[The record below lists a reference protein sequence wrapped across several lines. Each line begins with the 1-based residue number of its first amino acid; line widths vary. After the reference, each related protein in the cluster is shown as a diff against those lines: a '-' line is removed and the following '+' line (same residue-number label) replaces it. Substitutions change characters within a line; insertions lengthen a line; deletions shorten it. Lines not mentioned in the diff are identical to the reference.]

1 MTTHLTDDELVL
13 HYYGEMPD
21 ADEQRAVAHLANCT
35 TCQAGYRKLQ
45 RVLAMVDQTAL
56 AGPELSPSFE
66 RTLWARL
73 EPDLRRDRAGWFSW
87 FVFSPG
93 RLAWVA
99 MVVVLVG
106 AAFVAGR
113 LSPRSVDP
121 AAPGAAAAPT
131 TTNMEQAIL
140 LSDLT
145 EHLDRSQMMLTELA
159 NAGMDGN
166 LSAERERAEQLVAAN
181 RLYRRTAETT
191 GNGAIVSFLDELE
204 RLLVELAA
212 SPEQMSAE
220 ELASMRRRIDAE
232 SLIFKIRALS
242 SEIRARQ
249 KSNVDARTGQ
259 RSTL

>member
-21 ADEQRAVAHLANCT
+21 ADEHRAIAHLADCAA
-35 TCQAGYRKLQ
+35 CQAGYRKLQ

-56 AGPELSPSFE
+56 AGPELSPGFE
-66 RTLWARL
+66 RTVWARL
-73 EPDLRRDRAGWFSW
+73 EPDLHRDRSGWLSW
-87 FVFSPG
+87 FVLSPG

-113 LSPRSVDP
+113 LSPRSSEP
-121 AAPGAAAAPT
+121 APAAAPT
-131 TTNMEQAIL
+131 VAGMEQAIL

-145 EHLDRSQMMLTELA
+145 EHLDRSQMMLTEFA
-159 NAGMDGN
+159 NAGEDDN
-166 LSAERERAEQLVAAN
+166 VSTERGRAEELVAAN

-220 ELASMRRRIDAE
+220 ELAAMRRRIDTQ

-249 KSNVDARTGQ
+249 KSDFEARTGQ
-259 RSTL
+259 RSAL

>member
-13 HYYGEMPD
+13 HYYGEMPE
-21 ADEQRAVAHLANCT
+21 ADEHRAVAHLADCAA
-35 TCQAGYRKLQ
+35 CQAGYRKLQ

-56 AGPELSPSFE
+56 AGPELSPAFE
-66 RTLWARL
+66 RTVWARL
-73 EPDLRRDRAGWFSW
+73 EPDLRRDRSGWLSW
-87 FVFSPG
+87 FVLSPG

-113 LSPRSVDP
+113 LSPRSSDP
-121 AAPGAAAAPT
+121 APAAAPT
-131 TTNMEQAIL
+131 VAAMEQAIL

-159 NAGMDGN
+159 NAGSDGN
-166 LSAERERAEQLVAAN
+166 VSGERERAEELVAAN

-220 ELASMRRRIDAE
+220 ELAAVRRRIDTQ

-249 KSNVDARTGQ
+249 KSDFEARTGQ
-259 RSTL
+259 RSAL

>member
-21 ADEQRAVAHLANCT
+21 GDEQRAVAHLADCAS
-35 TCQAGYRKLQ
+35 CQAGYRKLQ

-56 AGPELSPSFE
+56 AGPELSPAFE
-66 RTLWARL
+66 RTVWARL
-73 EPDLRRDRAGWFSW
+73 EPDLRRDRSGWLSW

-113 LSPRSVDP
+113 LSPRSPDP
-121 AAPGAAAAPT
+121 APAAAPT
-131 TTNMEQAIL
+131 VATMEQAIL

-159 NAGMDGN
+159 NAGNDGN
-166 LSAERERAEQLVAAN
+166 VSAERERAEELVAAN

-220 ELASMRRRIDAE
+220 ELAAVRRRIDTE

-249 KSNVDARTGQ
+249 KSDFEARTGQ

>member
-21 ADEQRAVAHLANCT
+21 ADEQCAVAHLAECPE
-35 TCQAGYRKLQ
+35 CQAGYRKLQ
-45 RVLAMVDQTAL
+45 RVLAMVDQTVL
-56 AGPELSPSFE
+56 AGPELSPAFE
-66 RTLWARL
+66 RTVWARL
-73 EPDLRRDRAGWFSW
+73 EPDLRRRDRSGWLSW
-87 FVFSPG
+87 FVLSPG

-106 AAFVAGR
+106 AAFIAGR
-113 LSPRSVDP
+113 LSPRSP
-121 AAPGAAAAPT
+121 APAPAAAPAAS
-131 TTNMEQAIL
+131 MEQAIL
-140 LSDLT
+140 LSDLS
-145 EHLDRSQMMLTELA
+145 EHLDRSQTMLIELA
-159 NAGMDGN
+159 NADTDGN
-166 LSAERERAEQLVAAN
+166 VNVSAERDRAEELVAAN
-181 RLYRRTAETT
+181 RLYRQTAQTT

-220 ELASMRRRIDAE
+220 ELAAMRRRIDTQ

-249 KSNVDARTGQ
+249 KSAFEARTGQ
-259 RSTL
+259 RSAL

>member
-1 MTTHLTDDELVL
+1 
-13 HYYGEMPD
+13 
-21 ADEQRAVAHLANCT
+21 
-35 TCQAGYRKLQ
+35 
-45 RVLAMVDQTAL
+45 
-56 AGPELSPSFE
+56 
-66 RTLWARL
+66 
-73 EPDLRRDRAGWFSW
+73 
-87 FVFSPG
+87 
-93 RLAWVA
+93 

-113 LSPRSVDP
+113 LSPRSADP
-121 AAPGAAAAPT
+121 APTAAPT
-131 TTNMEQAIL
+131 VAAMEQAIL

-159 NAGMDGN
+159 NAGVDDN
-166 LSAERERAEQLVAAN
+166 LNGSAERERAGELVAAN

-212 SPEQMSAE
+212 SPDQMSAE
-220 ELASMRRRIDAE
+220 ELAAVRRRIDTE

-249 KSNVDARTGQ
+249 KSDFEARAGQ
-259 RSTL
+259 RSAL

>member
-21 ADEQRAVAHLANCT
+21 ADEHRAVAHLADCAA
-35 TCQAGYRKLQ
+35 CQAGYRKLQ

-56 AGPELSPSFE
+56 AGPELPPAFE
-66 RTLWARL
+66 RTVWARL
-73 EPDLRRDRAGWFSW
+73 EPDLRRDRSGWLPW
-87 FVFSPG
+87 FGFSPG

-113 LSPRSVDP
+113 LSPRSPDVAP
-121 AAPGAAAAPT
+121 AATPT
-131 TTNMEQAIL
+131 VAGMEQAIL

-159 NAGMDGN
+159 NAGIDDNVNGR
-166 LSAERERAEQLVAAN
+166 AERERAEELVAAN

-212 SPEQMSAE
+212 SPDQMSAE
-220 ELASMRRRIDAE
+220 ELAAVRRRIDTE

-249 KSNVDARTGQ
+249 KSDFEARTGQ
-259 RSTL
+259 RSAL

>member
-13 HYYGEMPD
+13 HYYGEMPE
-21 ADEQRAVAHLANCT
+21 ADEHRAVAHLADCAA
-35 TCQAGYRKLQ
+35 CQAGYRKLQ

-56 AGPELSPSFE
+56 AGPELSPAFE

-73 EPDLRRDRAGWFSW
+73 EPDLRRDRSGWLSW
-87 FVFSPG
+87 FVLSPG

-113 LSPRSVDP
+113 LSPRSSDP
-121 AAPGAAAAPT
+121 APAAAPT
-131 TTNMEQAIL
+131 VAAMEQAIL

-159 NAGMDGN
+159 NAGSDGN
-166 LSAERERAEQLVAAN
+166 VSGERERAEELVAAN

-220 ELASMRRRIDAE
+220 ELAAVRRRIDTQ

-249 KSNVDARTGQ
+249 KSDFEARTGQ
-259 RSTL
+259 RSAL

>member
-21 ADEQRAVAHLANCT
+21 ADEHRAVEHLADCAA
-35 TCQAGYRKLQ
+35 CQAGYRKLQ

-56 AGPELSPSFE
+56 AGPELSPAFE
-66 RTLWARL
+66 RTVWARL
-73 EPDLRRDRAGWFSW
+73 EPDLRRDRSEWLSW
-87 FVFSPG
+87 FVLSPG

-99 MVVVLVG
+99 TVVVLVG
-106 AAFVAGR
+106 VAFVAGR
-113 LSPRSVDP
+113 LSPRSADP
-121 AAPGAAAAPT
+121 APAAAPT
-131 TTNMEQAIL
+131 VAGMEQAIL

-159 NAGMDGN
+159 NAGSDGN
-166 LSAERERAEQLVAAN
+166 MNVTAERERAEELVAAN

-220 ELASMRRRIDAE
+220 ELAAVRRRIDTQ

-249 KSNVDARTGQ
+249 KSDFEARTGQ

>member
-13 HYYGEMPD
+13 HYYGEMPE
-21 ADEQRAVAHLANCT
+21 ADEHRAVAHLADCAA
-35 TCQAGYRKLQ
+35 CQAGYRKLQ

-56 AGPELSPSFE
+56 AGPELSPAFE

-73 EPDLRRDRAGWFSW
+73 EPDLRRDRSGWLSW
-87 FVFSPG
+87 FVLSPG

-113 LSPRSVDP
+113 LSPRSSDP
-121 AAPGAAAAPT
+121 APAAAPT
-131 TTNMEQAIL
+131 VAAMEQAIL

-159 NAGMDGN
+159 NAGSDGN
-166 LSAERERAEQLVAAN
+166 ASGERERAEELVAAN

-220 ELASMRRRIDAE
+220 ELAAVRRRIDTQ

-249 KSNVDARTGQ
+249 KSDFEARTGQ
-259 RSTL
+259 RSAL

>member
-13 HYYGEMPD
+13 HYYGEMPE
-21 ADEQRAVAHLANCT
+21 ADDHRAVAHLADCA

-45 RVLAMVDQTAL
+45 RVLAIVDQTAL
-56 AGPELSPSFE
+56 AGPELSPAFE
-66 RTLWARL
+66 RTVWARL
-73 EPDLRRDRAGWFSW
+73 EPDLRRDRSGWLSW
-87 FVFSPG
+87 FVLSPG

-113 LSPRSVDP
+113 LSPRSSDP
-121 AAPGAAAAPT
+121 APAAAPT
-131 TTNMEQAIL
+131 VAAMEQAIL

-159 NAGMDGN
+159 NAGSDGN
-166 LSAERERAEQLVAAN
+166 AAGERERAEELVAAN

-212 SPEQMSAE
+212 SPEQMSAA
-220 ELASMRRRIDAE
+220 ELAAVRRRIDTQ

-249 KSNVDARTGQ
+249 KSDFEARTGQ
-259 RSTL
+259 RSAL

>member
-21 ADEQRAVAHLANCT
+21 ADEHRAVAHLADCA

-56 AGPELSPSFE
+56 AGPELPPAFE
-66 RTLWARL
+66 RTVWARL
-73 EPDLRRDRAGWFSW
+73 EPDLRRDRSGWLSW

-113 LSPRSVDP
+113 LSPRPADP
-121 AAPGAAAAPT
+121 APTAAPT
-131 TTNMEQAIL
+131 VASMEQAIL

-145 EHLDRSQMMLTELA
+145 EHLGRTQMMLTELA
-159 NAGMDGN
+159 NAGIDDN
-166 LSAERERAEQLVAAN
+166 VSAERERAEELVAAN

-191 GNGAIVSFLDELE
+191 GNGAIVSFLGELE
-204 RLLVELAA
+204 LLLVELAA

-220 ELASMRRRIDAE
+220 ELAAVRRRIDTE

-249 KSNVDARTGQ
+249 KSEFEARTGQ
-259 RSTL
+259 RSAL